1 MSWTNFKKSVLLF
14 FILILLTTIGIAQSA
29 NPVTITVSSTE
40 YDNPSLTG
48 LKEYLKTN
56 SKVKG
61 LKSTFNNSVAT
72 LSFTYYATAD
82 ELWDEIP
89 ADKKQTFK
97 LTSIDSKTIK
107 LQVIKSAPVAATNG
121 KTNSKNCGCDY
132 FPLCKFDK
140 SRSFM
145 GEVWKGLDNNG
156 KVTYYHC
163 ANGILKA
170 KYELFDNFEGNSLGF
185 ATYTALKQNEPKGSS
200 WKETVDINGA
210 KYYYEHII
218 IQKNIRIKVNDQV
231 YSDVI
236 KVRKIVTAASL
247 FYQGQPQN
255 LMQIE
260 YGHIYYV
267 KNVGSFAEKGVI
279 ELQDEKTEI
288 ETKSIAEVNSKHPLF
303 KTITENLWTVGLMEK
318 FAGFEKSGKYSIAWA
333 ELGKVKQEIG
343 YWRITGNW
351 IEVSKTA
358 DNALWIKTYEV
369 IKSVDNT
376 IVLKN
381 KSETFSPS
389 EIPLELRKE

>member
-1 MSWTNFKKSVLLF
+1 
-14 FILILLTTIGIAQSA
+14 
-29 NPVTITVSSTE
+29 
-40 YDNPSLTG
+40 
-48 LKEYLKTN
+48 
-56 SKVKG
+56 
-61 LKSTFNNSVAT
+61 
-72 LSFTYYATAD
+72 
-82 ELWDEIP
+82 
-89 ADKKQTFK
+89 
-97 LTSIDSKTIK
+97 
-107 LQVIKSAPVAATNG
+107 
-121 KTNSKNCGCDY
+121 
-132 FPLCKFDK
+132 
-140 SRSFM
+140 
-145 GEVWKGLDNNG
+145 
-156 KVTYYHC
+156 
-163 ANGILKA
+163 
-170 KYELFDNFEGNSLGF
+170 
-185 ATYTALKQNEPKGSS
+185 
-200 WKETVDINGA
+200 
-210 KYYYEHII
+210 
-218 IQKNIRIKVNDQV
+218 
-231 YSDVI
+231 
-236 KVRKIVTAASL
+236 
-247 FYQGQPQN
+247 
-255 LMQIE
+255 MQIE

-333 ELGKVKQEIG
+333 ELGQVKQEIG